1 MRWDLPLRLL
11 AGMHYLALSEVV
23 NPWSDPAGFVE
34 ERLPWLARFVSE
46 QEVQTNEVLRSWALL
61 PAFLTVAR
69 KARLPLALVELG
81 SSAGL
86 NLVWDRYRYRYEA
99 GEWGPLRADF
109 VLAGEEHRPVPADLL
124 RTEVSVVRRVGIDRS
139 PIDVTTEGR
148 ALLLQSF
155 VWADQIE
162 RVERLRWAIAD
173 LRLDPPELVR
183 GDFVDLLP
191 EDLAPL
197 LACMNRSL
205 DAWHYLLPPEQL
217 LDGAGVARGQRGV
230 LAKAP
235 LPLGRLLLQDVA
247 LHRPA
252 PEQLAPRRQL
262 EPLLRSAVCLLL
274 WHLCLRLPRSSS
286 GPAP

>member
-1 MRWDLPLRLL
+1 VRWDLPLRLL

-23 NPWSDPAGFVE
+23 HPWSDPAGFVE

-99 GEWGPLRADF
+99 GGWGPLRADF

-124 RTEVSVVRRVGIDRS
+124 RTEVSVARRVGIDRN

-155 VWADQIE
+155 VWADQTE
-162 RVERLRWAIAD
+162 RLERLRWAIAA

-191 EDLAPL
+191 EL
-197 LACMNRSL
+197 LAERSA
-205 DAWHYLLPPEQL
+205 DALTVVFQVAATSYLERERYDVLREELERAGHASPLAWISTRRLFERETERECYELELAHWPEE
-217 LDGAGVARGQRGV
+217 G
-230 LAKAP
+230 P
-235 LPLGRLLLQDVA
+235 RLVA
-247 LHRPA
+247 LLGFHG
-252 PEQLAPRRQL
+252 QWL
-262 EPLLRSAVCLLL
+262 EWL
-274 WHLCLRLPRSSS
+274 
-286 GPAP
+286 G